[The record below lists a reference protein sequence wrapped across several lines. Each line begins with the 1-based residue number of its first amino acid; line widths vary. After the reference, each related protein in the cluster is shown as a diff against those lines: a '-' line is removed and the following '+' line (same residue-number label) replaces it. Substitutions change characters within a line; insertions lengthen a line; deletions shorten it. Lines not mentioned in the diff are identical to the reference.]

1 MKIKYT
7 LLWSMMLALTLVAA
21 GCKKDKTKPVSERI
35 AKTWTAET
43 VKHGAAVVYTRGGAS
58 NVQAGYSNF
67 KLALS
72 SDGSATYT
80 EFDKNTF
87 VGKWTL
93 EGETTL
99 VLSGLTPA
107 PSGTN
112 GTIKFTIT
120 SLDDSKVV
128 LTRIDAS
135 AKTGNTINQY
145 SLSNP

>member
-7 LLWSMMLALTLVAA
+7 LLWSMMLALTLVTA

-35 AKTWTAET
+35 AKSWTAET
-43 VKHGAAVVYTRGGAS
+43 VKHGTAVVYTRGGAS
-58 NVQAGYSNF
+58 NVEARYSNF

-72 SDGSATYT
+72 SDGTATYT

-87 VGKWTL
+87 IGKWAL
-93 EGETTL
+93 EGETIL
-99 VLSGLTPA
+99 VLSALAPI

-128 LTRIDAS
+128 LTRIDTS
-135 AKTGNTINQY
+135 VKTGNTINQY

>member
-43 VKHGAAVVYTRGGAS
+43 VKHGVAVVYTRGGAS

-87 VGKWTL
+87 VGKWAL